1 MIVFNENSNDS
12 HQTIDKIK
20 IGNNLKTIVV
30 TSEDNFETFLETL
43 AQFQKNSHFIIC
55 SYENNVKGY

>member
-12 HQTIDKIK
+12 QQTLDQVK

-30 TSEDNFETFLETL
+30 TSEENFETFLETL
-43 AQFQKNSHFIIC
+43 SQFQKNSHFITC
-55 SYENNVKGY
+55 SYENNIKGC